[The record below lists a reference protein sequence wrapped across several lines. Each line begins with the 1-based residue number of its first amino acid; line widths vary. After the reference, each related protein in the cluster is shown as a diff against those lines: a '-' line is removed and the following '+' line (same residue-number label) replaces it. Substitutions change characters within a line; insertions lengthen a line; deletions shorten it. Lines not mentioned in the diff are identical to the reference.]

1 MIKAIIFDCFG
12 VLVADALRPKADE
25 LAKTN
30 PRIGETMYGIMRELD
45 LGLIS
50 PDRGFTEIATV
61 LNMTPQD
68 VKALSQKGEVR
79 NAPLVEQIPPL
90 RHRYKIGLLSN
101 VQSKHWLEDR
111 FLPGELNELFD
122 VVIASGDVGM
132 VKPDPGIYQLMASR
146 LGVEAS
152 ECVMIDDRPS
162 GVDGA
167 IAAGMQAIHFLNNN
181 QAMHELNTLIDNR
194 GQTD

>member
-12 VLVADALRPKADE
+12 VLIADAIRPKADE
-25 LAKTN
+25 IAKKDPAVGDTV
-30 PRIGETMYGIMRELD
+30 YGIMRELD

-50 PDRGFTEIATV
+50 PDQGFKELASV
-61 LNMTPQD
+61 LQMTPAD
-68 VKALSQKGEVR
+68 VADLSKKGEVR
-79 NAPLVEQIPPL
+79 NVSFIEQIPPL
-90 RHRYKIGLLSN
+90 KKQFKIGLLSN
-101 VQSKHWLEDR
+101 VQSKHWLEAR

-146 LGVEAS
+146 LGVQAD

-162 GVDGA
+162 GIEGA
-167 IAAGMQAIHFLNNN
+167 IAAGMKAIHFLNNN
-181 QAMHELNTLIDNR
+181 QATEELQSLIDNR
-194 GQTD
+194 GETD